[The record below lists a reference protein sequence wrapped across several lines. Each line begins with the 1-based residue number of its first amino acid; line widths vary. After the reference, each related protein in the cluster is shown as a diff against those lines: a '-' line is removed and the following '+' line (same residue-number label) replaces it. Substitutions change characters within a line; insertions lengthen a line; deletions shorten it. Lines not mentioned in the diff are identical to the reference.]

1 MAESK
6 KKGNL
11 EFSLGNLMS
20 CLCCTAEDPN
30 DTKKELMMMA
40 DKLDKIERA
49 LHIQPSRNL
58 KGSGNAMREDDQKL
72 MRHPTVDLSSD
83 PVTNKAADSAPK
95 KSKAVVKFGEPK
107 KQRDEMK
114 NPYWMEDNE
123 ENRKKCKLLVD
134 AKRKDIKPKEIGLTC

>member
-1 MAESK
+1 MEQAQTVAHKRGDGLLGYFQHMAESK

-58 KGSGNAMREDDQKL
+58 KG
-72 MRHPTVDLSSD
+72 
-83 PVTNKAADSAPK
+83 
-95 KSKAVVKFGEPK
+95 
-107 KQRDEMK
+107 
-114 NPYWMEDNE
+114 
-123 ENRKKCKLLVD
+123 
-134 AKRKDIKPKEIGLTC
+134 